1 MAIQVMDLIEKAHK
15 DKKREVVM
23 NTKRFHSWV
32 HVYPEPGD
40 KDDMHCHNADQ
51 SFYVIEGEC
60 TMRFPDGGKAVMKP
74 GMAALIHGGDFYQLE
89 NTGAG
94 PMILMGRSGPSE
106 DIKQHINYELR
117 KDIKDLPPEDRIRI
131 GKGGPVY
138 VSQPGQDG

>member
-32 HVYPEPGD
+32 HVYPEPGNR
-40 KDDMHCHNADQ
+40 DDMHCHNADQ

-60 TMRFPDGGKAVMKP
+60 TMHFPDGGKAVMKP

-89 NTGAG
+89 NTGTG
-94 PMILMGRSGPSE
+94 PMILMGNRSGPSE
-106 DIKQHINYELR
+106 TSSTSTTSS
-117 KDIKDLPPEDRIRI
+117 
-131 GKGGPVY
+131 GKT
-138 VSQPGQDG
+138 SRSCPGKTASASARAARCT